1 MVQLKS
7 WRGIMGYIKFYGI
20 LFLIFGTGIFVIIK
34 SDLQKIKEK
43 NLSFVMICLGI
54 NILAIP
60 TAFFI
65 GGMATAPPDST
76 ELDFWKGFFCIQGIP
91 LLMLLLALVWWFIV
105 GIRKKS
111 TCKILK

>member
-1 MVQLKS
+1 
-7 WRGIMGYIKFYGI
+7 MGYIKFYGI

-34 SDLQKIKEK
+34 ADSPKIRGK

-60 TAFFI
+60 MAFFI
-65 GGMATAPPDST
+65 GGMATDPPDST
-76 ELDFWKGFFCIQGIP
+76 ELDFWKGFLFIQGIP
-91 LLMLLLALVWWFIV
+91 LLILLLALVWWFIV